1 MRAKWFRHVGGSRG
15 IRPWLAGLLAVLTAI
30 PAPAIAQVSPG
41 TQSPFSSP
49 FSVPG
54 TPGSPEQRSVPST
67 PRTMRELF
75 TFPVIMIIEPRNGAI
90 ITRDDPSVV
99 ITYAD
104 PRNELDLSSLRIFV
118 NGVDRT
124 REFQATQGGAT
135 WRPDLRRAAD
145 SIQGT
150 GQSGQDRQSVLEGL
164 GLLRGLRSDAVTRGS
179 ATSDQQAVLEEGQ
192 NTIIASIKNLS
203 GNLATVSSAFILDRS
218 TLLATRA
225 VPRSPLERAFLQPPT
240 PPPSETVQRA
250 APTGPVISRDLT
262 QFGYD
267 MFGSLLPSLTPATNL
282 PVSPDYQLGPGDGLI
297 LYFWNIPGA
306 GLYDSVPLLV
316 DRSGSVF
323 VPRVGSVPLQGLT
336 LAQAQEVIR
345 SRVGRYYSGFELRLT
360 LGELRGISV
369 YVVGEVARPGTYTI
383 SPFSTLLDALIAAGG
398 PTKMGTLRT
407 IRLVRNGKTQEEVD
421 LYDFLLRGE
430 RSLGPTLQA
439 GDTVFAP
446 PVGAVAGVTGEV
458 KRPGIYEIR
467 AGTTVGALVA
477 MAGGPLPTAQL
488 DRIQVER
495 QAGGAGKLILDL
507 AFAPTRGAGAS
518 ELVRDG
524 DLVTI
529 FPGEDRLRNAVM
541 VEGFVRTPGQYEWK
555 PGMHVSDL
563 LQLDALLPEA
573 YLNRVEVVRMRPD
586 FSREILDVDLRKL
599 WASAPTP
606 DPSQDL
612 PLQPMDRISVKSEVV
627 GPETVTISGQ
637 VRRPGAYAITKG
649 ERLSGLLDRAGGY
662 LPEAF
667 PRGAVF
673 TRESIRQLERQQI
686 EKFVRTQEQTLLAE
700 TAALAGGSVST
711 GAPAEVGT
719 LAAINALRRDL
730 VRSLTSVLTVGR
742 LSIRL
747 AEPEKLK
754 GTPDD
759 ILLEAGDSLVVPQT
773 PTSVLV
779 IGAVR
784 NSTSILH
791 KPGENTE
798 YYISQAGGPRPEAAA
813 KETYILKADGSAIAS
828 FVNMRN
834 LEPGDAVIVPISTEG
849 KIQWV
854 PFLKDMLTIVAQAFI
869 PIGVIGGLLK

>member
-1 MRAKWFRHVGGSRG
+1 MRAKWFRHGGGSRR

-41 TQSPFSSP
+41 TQSPFS
-49 FSVPG
+49 VPG
-54 TPGSPEQRSVPST
+54 TPVSPGQRPVPPT
-67 PRTMRELF
+67 PRMMRELF
-75 TFPVIMIIEPRNGAI
+75 AFPVIIIVEPRNGAI
-90 ITRDDPSVV
+90 ITRDDPTVA
-99 ITYAD
+99 ITYTD
-104 PRNELDLSSLRIFV
+104 PRNELDLSSLRISV
-118 NGVDRT
+118 NGVDRA
-124 REFQATQGGAT
+124 REFQVTQSGAT
-135 WRPDLRRAAD
+135 WRPDLQRTA
-145 SIQGT
+145 
-150 GQSGQDRQSVLEGL
+150 
-164 GLLRGLRSDAVTRGS
+164 
-179 ATSDQQAVLEEGQ
+179 SDQQPILVEGQ
-192 NTIIASIKNLS
+192 NVIIASIKNLP
-203 GNLATVSSAFILDRS
+203 GNLATASSAFILDRS
-218 TLLATRA
+218 TLLATRP
-225 VPRSPLERAFLQPPT
+225 VPRSPLERSFLQPPT
-240 PPPSETVQRA
+240 PAPSETVQRA
-250 APTGPVISRDLT
+250 APTGPVISRDLI

-267 MFGSLLPSLTPATNL
+267 MFVSLLPSMTPATNL
-282 PVSPDYQLGPGDGLI
+282 PVSPDYILGPGDGLI
-297 LYFWNIPGA
+297 LYVWNIPGT
-306 GLYDSVPLLV
+306 GLYDSAALLV

-345 SRVGRYYSGFELRLT
+345 SRVSRYYAGFELRLT

-369 YVVGEVARPGTYTI
+369 YVVGEVARPGTYTV
-383 SPFSTLLDALIAAGG
+383 SPFSTAFDALVAAGG

-407 IRLVRNGKTQEEVD
+407 IRLVRNGKTEEELD

-430 RSLGPTLQA
+430 RNLGPTLQA
-439 GDTVFAP
+439 ADTVFVP
-446 PVGAVAGVTGEV
+446 PVGAVAGITGEV

-467 AGTTVGALVA
+467 AGTSVGALVA

-488 DRIQVER
+488 NRIQVER
-495 QAGGAGKLILDL
+495 QEGGAGKRILDL
-507 AFAPTRGAGAS
+507 AFAPSRGAGAS

-541 VEGFVRTPGQYEWK
+541 VEGFVRAPGQYEWK

-563 LQLDALLPEA
+563 LKPDALLPEA
-573 YLNRVEVVRMRPD
+573 YLNRVELVRMRPD

-599 WASAPTP
+599 WASAPVP

-627 GPETVTISGQ
+627 GPEIVAISGQ
-637 VRRPGAYAITKG
+637 VRRPGTYAIIKG
-649 ERLSGLLDRAGGY
+649 ERLSALLDRAGGF
-662 LPEAF
+662 LPDAF

-673 TRESIRQLERQQI
+673 TRESIRRIERQQI
-686 EKFVRTQEQTLLAE
+686 EKFVQTQEQTLLAE
-700 TAALAGGSVST
+700 SAALATGSFSA

-747 AEPEKLK
+747 DASERLK

-759 ILLEAGDSLVVPQT
+759 ILLEAGDSLFIPT
-773 PTSVLV
+773 TSTSVLV
-779 IGAVR
+779 VGAVR

-791 KPGENTE
+791 KPGENME
-798 YYISQAGGPRPEAAA
+798 YYISQAGGTKPEAAV
-813 KETYILKADGSAIAS
+813 KETYILKADGTAVAT
-828 FVNMRN
+828 FVKMRN

-849 KIQWV
+849 KVQWV
-854 PFLKDMLTIVAQAFI
+854 PFLKDILTIVAQAFI